1 MQRLIGICRRNS
13 CDVCLRSEGKK
24 KKRTKKRKETGM
36 CVCVCACDIYIYIY
50 IGDFGSPNTPF
61 INSIWQITKEILVLL
76 QWEVFSKE
84 AFFGVE

>member
-1 MQRLIGICRRNS
+1 MK
-13 CDVCLRSEGKK
+13 EKK
-24 KKRTKKRKETGM
+24 KKERRKEKKQACA
-36 CVCVCACDIYIYIY
+36 CVCVLAIYIYIY